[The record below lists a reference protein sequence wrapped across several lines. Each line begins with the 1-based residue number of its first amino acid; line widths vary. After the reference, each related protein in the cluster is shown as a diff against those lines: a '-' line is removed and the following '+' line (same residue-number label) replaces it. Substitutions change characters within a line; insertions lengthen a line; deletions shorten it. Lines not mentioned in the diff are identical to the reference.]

1 MKRCIEALVMLEMV
15 AVIVGMAIVGLCG
28 IARAEPVQQFTIHV
42 ATPRPGDVGVDLELR
57 FFDTTGAV
65 PPSPTARTLRLPRG
79 FSLDRRF
86 LDPRWLCDGRALRAA
101 LDARPSAEPFVRRV
115 ADLKPFIR
123 ELARSRDR
131 ADRAALANAR
141 ACERGR
147 LGAATGVIDARR
159 ALPVL
164 QDPIPFGVSV
174 FLGRGT
180 IPGAIA
186 SITALAAAEPG
197 SAVVRKYPVVEGV
210 HAVEIDN
217 FVFDPTPDGVYGDAV
232 VFRTGPINGFDV
244 SIAELHAHLRG
255 LRMRARTC
263 VRSDHSGRCTR
274 RLRAGVQLFR
284 LPACPSSGRLSAELF
299 TAFAPPPASLATTV
313 SEPCPRYL
321 P

>member
-1 MKRCIEALVMLEMV
+1 MKRSIEALVILEMV
-15 AVIVGMAIVGLCG
+15 AVIVGMAIAGLCG
-28 IARAEPVQQFTIHV
+28 IARAEPVQQFSMQVT
-42 ATPRPGDVGVDLELR
+42 TPRPGDVGVDLELR

-65 PPSPTARTLRLPRG
+65 FPSPTARTLRLPRG

-86 LDPRWLCDGRALRAA
+86 FDPRWLCDGRALRAA
-101 LDARPSAEPFVRRV
+101 LDARPSAEPFVKRV

-123 ELARSRDR
+123 ELAHSRDK

-147 LGAATGVIDARR
+147 LGTGTGVVDARR

-197 SAVVRKYPVVEGV
+197 SAVVRRYPVVEGV

-217 FVFDPTPDGVYGDAV
+217 FVFAPTPDGVYGDEV
-232 VFRTGPINGFDV
+232 VFRTGPINGFDI
-244 SIAELHAHLRG
+244 SIAEVRAHLRG
-255 LRMRARTC
+255 LRMHPGTC
-263 VRSDHSGRCTR
+263 VHSDRSGRCTR
-274 RLRAGVQLFR
+274 RLRSGAQLFR
-284 LPACPSSGRLSAELF
+284 LPACPSSGRLSAELS
-299 TAFAPPPASLATTV
+299 TGFAPPVSSLTSTV